1 MGALLSASALER
13 VSLCPASAALPAI
26 TEPRA
31 DVHAARGTIIH
42 AFLAAVPKVGRQ
54 AALDDIEDNA
64 LRDVCAALD
73 LAHLPV
79 DGAAYAAEVAF
90 AYDVTTDTAR
100 ELGRDI
106 GRDYGDLRP
115 GEIPGTADVVGL
127 TADGERVIVFD
138 YKTGWQELTP
148 AHRNVQLGFLAV
160 AAARAYGRRRA
171 HVGLILVR
179 DGEAPVFD
187 RHEWG
192 ELELDIWADEI
203 IGLVEHV
210 DTLRADAE
218 AGRRLPV
225 TLGGHCGYCPARRAC
240 PGFVDMIQ
248 ALARDPRGELIDLS
262 APRSL
267 TDEDIGR
274 AWRRIEVLKL
284 VLETAD
290 KVVKDWIKVHGPV
303 DLPDGARLV
312 TVLEQREKLVGSI
325 AREVIADLLGP
336 EHADRAAEW
345 KVTKE
350 SIEEACKKVAP
361 ERGSKVAPLKREVL
375 AAIAARGGVIVSTYP
390 QVKEIRR

>member
-1 MGALLSASALER
+1 
-13 VSLCPASAALPAI
+13 
-26 TEPRA
+26 
-31 DVHAARGTIIH
+31 
-42 AFLAAVPKVGRQ
+42 
-54 AALDDIEDNA
+54 
-64 LRDVCAALD
+64 
-73 LAHLPV
+73 
-79 DGAAYAAEVAF
+79 
-90 AYDVTTDTAR
+90 VTTDTAR

-127 TADGERVIVFD
+127 TADGEGVIVFD
-138 YKTGWQELTP
+138 YKTGWQALTP

-179 DGEAPVFD
+179 DGEPPVFD

-225 TLGGHCGYCPARRAC
+225 TLGAHCGYCPARRAC

-248 ALARDPRGELIDLS
+248 ALARDPRGELLDLS

-267 TDEDIGR
+267 TDQQIAQ
-274 AWRRIEVLKL
+274 AWQRIEVLKL

-290 KVVKDWIKVHGPV
+290 KVVKEWIKVHGPV
-303 DLPDGARLV
+303 DLPDGGRVAA
-312 TVLEQREKLVGSI
+312 VLEHREQLVGSI
-325 AREVIADLLGP
+325 ARDVLAELLGP

-345 KVTKE
+345 KVTKK
-350 SIEEACKKVAP
+350 SIEDACKKVAP
-361 ERGSKVAPLKREVL
+361 ERGSKAAPLMREVL
-375 AAIAARGGVIVSTYP
+375 AAIAARGGVLVSTYSA
-390 QVKEIRR
+390 VKEVRR